1 LKHEFDDISWRFNEY
16 KRREQAWTGDLESK
30 IFNET
35 HTSEV
40 LNKEKSHLRQLLH
53 EPGTGLIN
61 ENHDLARQINKRQ
74 MFSTKD
80 EQEKQ
85 RREDEKK
92 RNTRIGKLND
102 EIIRLDTLVHS
113 ERARLEDDNL
123 IDKQKQENM
132 TYMSEYSKIEIDMNI
147 AWSRI

>member
-1 LKHEFDDISWRFNEY
+1 
-16 KRREQAWTGDLESK
+16 
-30 IFNET
+30 
-35 HTSEV
+35 
-40 LNKEKSHLRQLLH
+40 
-53 EPGTGLIN
+53 
-61 ENHDLARQINKRQ
+61 

-147 AWSRI
+147 A